1 MSRRS
6 PEVTVFKEVR
16 NNMNNPHISA
26 ISGIALL
33 LALAG
38 CQSVGPDYTAP
49 NFDLVGAYTPEIPVI
64 AANQNEQGRWWEST
78 ADPVLNGLINEG
90 VDNNID
96 LQIAISR
103 IRAAAA
109 TARGVAGANGPQVGA
124 SVDGSASRSTSSRA
138 SGDQVSDIGYGA
150 GIDLS
155 WTADIWGGQTREEE
169 VAEADYLQ
177 QVYLREDVYRTMIAD
192 IITNYIE
199 LRGAQR
205 RLALLQDSLDL
216 QRQTSNIVQVRL
228 QTGLG
233 SELDLSRARAEV
245 ADLEATVPTLQTTID
260 RSINAIS
267 ILVGAQPGTHR
278 DLLLDA
284 SPLPEFQSSPPIGIP
299 ADLLRRRPDVRAA
312 ELALISATSQIGVET
327 ATLYPELSL
336 DGSLALGVTGYGTGP
351 IVRTAMAAI
360 GALIDA
366 TLYDGG
372 ERRANITVAEEEA
385 EQAFLTYRQT
395 LLNAIEE
402 VESAIYGYVGAVA
415 QRDSLIASVQY
426 HREAF
431 EQSRVRYVQ
440 GLSDF
445 LDVLDSQR
453 SLTSSLQSLADS
465 ETDLELETIN
475 LYSAAG
481 LSVEDVER
489 YAKEAG
495 VTLANG

>member
-1 MSRRS
+1 M
-6 PEVTVFKEVR
+6 KEVR
-16 NNMNNPHISA
+16 NNMRNHRLFA
-26 ISGIALL
+26 VSGLALL
-33 LALAG
+33 TALAG
-38 CQSVGPDYTAP
+38 CQSVGPEYTAP
-49 NFDLVGAYTPEIPVI
+49 KFDLVGAYTPDIPII
-64 AANQNEQGRWWEST
+64 AASQTQQGRWWESST
-78 ADPVLNGLINEG
+78 DPVLKSLIDEG
-90 VDNNID
+90 VTNNLD
-96 LQIAISR
+96 LKIAISR

-109 TARGVAGANGPQVGA
+109 TARGVEAANGPTIDA
-124 SVDGSASRSTSSRA
+124 SVDGSADRTTSNRA
-138 SGDQVSDIGYGA
+138 SGNRVDDLGYGA
-150 GIDLS
+150 DLDLS
-155 WTADIWGGQTREEE
+155 WTPDIWGGQSREEE
-169 VAEADYLQ
+169 VATADYLE
-177 QVYLREDVYRTMIAD
+177 QVYLREDVYRTVISD

-199 LRGAQR
+199 LRGAQK
-205 RLALLQDSLDL
+205 RLGLLQDSLDL

-245 ADLEATVPTLQTTID
+245 ADLEATVPTLQTSID

-267 ILVGAQPGTHR
+267 ILVGAQPGQHR
-278 DLLLDA
+278 DLLLDV

-327 ATLYPELSL
+327 ATLYPELTLS
-336 DGSLALGVTGYGTGP
+336 GSLALGVTGFGTGP
-351 IVRTAMAAI
+351 IIRTAMAAI
-360 GALIDA
+360 GALIEG

-402 VESAIYGYVGAVA
+402 VESAIYGYVGAMQ

-426 HREAF
+426 HSDAF

-453 SLTSSLQSLADS
+453 SLTGSLQSLADA

-489 YAKEAG
+489 YANDAG
-495 VTLANG
+495 VTLVNG